1 MQTEFESYY
10 QEFFQEVYAD
20 ADIDGAFV
28 EDAFFDLFCGQLI
41 DAGEIETA
49 DRAQY
54 LGPRGMRIDGYGG
67 DPIDTNGI
75 LTLIVADFL
84 QSDAIGTLTMTEL
97 NKIFPSAT
105 NFLKKA
111 LDKDFRDGLE
121 ESSPA
126 FGLATLIAG
135 RWTSIN
141 VIRIVAIS
149 NRVLSTRAEGRAAIE
164 LKGIPLTF
172 SVWDFGRLHRYVMSG
187 RGREEI
193 EIDIERDYGSA
204 WQALPAHL
212 DNAEYEAFLVV
223 MSGRQLADIYG
234 RWGSQLLEQN
244 VRSFLQARANVN
256 KGIRTTLE
264 NTPEM
269 FFAYNN
275 GITATA
281 EHVETR
287 LSERG
292 LQITHLTN
300 LQIVNGGQTTASI
313 FAASRKSE
321 VDLSRVFVQMKLS
334 VIDPA
339 KAEEIVPK
347 ISEFANSQNRVNAAD
362 FFANHPF
369 HVRMEQFSR
378 RIFAPSPDGTFRE
391 SKWFYERARGQ
402 YLDGKSRLTPAQTK
416 KYEIEY
422 PKSQLLSK
430 TDLAKFLNCW
440 KEKPDLVSKGA
451 QKNFA
456 SFAEE
461 TGKEWTKGADDFNE
475 SFYRDSVAKAIIFR
489 EIEKLVTSQPWYG
502 GGYRANV
509 VAYAIAK
516 IARDIRLRQDVVNF
530 EDIWKKQGLTPGLR
544 DALIVAAKAAHEVL
558 VSPSSA
564 GMNVTEWAKQQ
575 GCWNRLAYVEIAWP
589 EGFVKELK
597 SRDVQVARKR
607 DAIKDQKLLNGIE
620 SQAAVFNAGAELG
633 RSVLDWGNER
643 RLLSVTELG
652 CLRVAATMP
661 AKIPT
666 ERQSSKI
673 LDALRRM
680 QQEGCMITIEI

>member
-1 MQTEFESYY
+1 MQTDLENFY
-10 QEFFQEVYAD
+10 QEFSQDIYAD
-20 ADIDGAFV
+20 ADLDGAFV
-28 EDAFFDLFCGQLI
+28 EDAFFNLFCEQLVE
-41 DAGEIETA
+41 AGEFETA
-49 DRAQY
+49 DRAHY

-75 LTLIVADFL
+75 LTLIVADFQ
-84 QSDAIGTLTMTEL
+84 QSDEIGTLTMTEL
-97 NKIFPSAT
+97 NRIFPSAT

-141 VIRIVAIS
+141 AIRIVAIS
-149 NRVLSTRAEGRAAIE
+149 NRVLSSRAEGRASIE

-212 DNAEYEAFLVV
+212 DNGDYEAFLVV
-223 MSGRQLADIYG
+223 ISGRQLADIYG

-244 VRSFLQARANVN
+244 VRSFLQARASVN

-264 NTPEM
+264 NAPEM

-287 LSERG
+287 LSEHG

-334 VIDPA
+334 VIDTA

-402 YLDGKSRLTPAQTK
+402 FLDGKSRLTPAQAK

-430 TDLAKFLNCW
+430 TDLAKILNCW
-440 KEKPDLVSKGA
+440 NEKPDLVSKGA

-456 SFAEE
+456 SFVEE
-461 TGKEWTKGADDFNE
+461 TGKEWAKGADGFNE
-475 SFYRDSVAKAIIFR
+475 SFYRDSIAKAIIFR
-489 EIEKLVTSQPWYG
+489 ETEKLVISQPWYG

-516 IARDIRLRQDVVNF
+516 IARDARLRQNVVNF
-530 EDIWKKQGLTPGLR
+530 EEIWKKQGLTSGMR
-544 DALIVAAKAAHEVL
+544 DALIVAAQAAHEVL
-558 VSPSSA
+558 VSPPSP

-575 GCWNRLAYVEIAWP
+575 GCWNRMAYVEIAWP
-589 EGFVKELK
+589 EGFLKELK
-597 SRDVQVARKR
+597 SRGVQVARKR
-607 DAIKDQKLLNGIE
+607 EAIKDQKMLNGIE
-620 SQAAVFNAGAELG
+620 SQLAVANAGNAVWKSL
-633 RSVLDWGNER
+633 RDWGNAKH
-643 RLLSVTELG
+643 LLSEKESGILAIACREG
-652 CLRVAATMP
+652 GLP
-661 AKIPT
+661 S
-666 ERQSSKI
+666 ERQSQAI
-673 LDALRRM
+673 LVTLKRM
-680 QQEGCMITIEI
+680 QQEGCTITIET